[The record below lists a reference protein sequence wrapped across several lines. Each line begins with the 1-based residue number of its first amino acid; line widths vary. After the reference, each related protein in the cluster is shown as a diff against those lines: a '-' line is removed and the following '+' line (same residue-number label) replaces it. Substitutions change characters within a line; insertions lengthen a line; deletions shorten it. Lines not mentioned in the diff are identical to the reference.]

1 MRFPRRLYRGTMAK
15 YDAQVELS
23 IDLGDDK
30 SNKAFQ
36 QLLRSLALK
45 AVVNQTLRKAGI
57 TQPVTLTLLI
67 TSDETIQALNKQYRQ
82 QDKPTDVLSFPL
94 LDKPIVNAPADQ
106 LWMPPEEASETASK
120 QVFVTPS
127 ELATNLGDVVISWP
141 TVVRQAAQTD
151 HSPTYELLYLL
162 SHGVLHLIGYDDQ
175 TEAGYQ
181 AMIRIQQAV
190 MDAIEGK
197 TSPP

>member
-1 MRFPRRLYRGTMAK
+1 MAE

-36 QLLRSLALK
+36 QLLRPLALE
-45 AVVNQTLRKAGI
+45 AVVIQTLRKAGI

-67 TSDETIQALNKQYRQ
+67 TNDETIQALNKQYRQ

-94 LDKPIVNAPADQ
+94 LAKPIVNAPADH

-127 ELATNLGDVVISWP
+127 ELTTNLGDVVISWP
-141 TVVRQAAQTD
+141 TVVRQAASRRRRYLMANSSAAGCRNRSQ
-151 HSPTYELLYLL
+151 SLL
-162 SHGVLHLIGYDDQ
+162 
-175 TEAGYQ
+175 
-181 AMIRIQQAV
+181 RIAL
-190 MDAIEGK
+190 
-197 TSPP
+197 PPLTRCAAPHRLRRSN

>member
-82 QDKPTDVLSFPL
+82 KDKPTDVLSFPL
-94 LDKPIVNAPADQ
+94 LDSRLIKAPADQ

-175 TEAGYQ
+175 TEAGYR

-190 MDAIEGK
+190 MDAIERK